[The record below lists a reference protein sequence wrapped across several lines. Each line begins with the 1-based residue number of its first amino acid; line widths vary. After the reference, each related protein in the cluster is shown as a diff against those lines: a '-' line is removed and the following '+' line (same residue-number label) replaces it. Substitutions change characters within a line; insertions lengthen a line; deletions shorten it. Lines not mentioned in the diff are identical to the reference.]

1 MRAFTKKLKL
11 MLKKLPYSLLLLIS
25 SLISAQSYAP
35 YADQPG
41 STAIARNSSVF
52 IGWATGITVVRGPQD
67 ITNPTGPLASVGTPS
82 NGMKGG
88 TSGTDVVCLGD
99 GGSAI
104 LTFDTPIADGSGFDF
119 AVFENGFQT
128 GGPGFA
134 FLELA
139 FVEVS
144 SDGVNFFRFP
154 SHSETQTD
162 TQVGSFAGIDCRYI
176 NNLAGK
182 YTSGY
187 GTPFDLSEIP
197 NNALLD
203 KDNVTHVK
211 IIDVI
216 GTINPAYASYD
227 SKGNKINDPYSTAFP
242 SGGFDLSGVGV
253 INQKTLAL
261 EDFNSASVAL
271 YPNPASDVV
280 YFNHNNKE
288 SSIVIYD
295 VTGQVVKKLPVA
307 NYTEIIVSDLN
318 TGTYLFE
325 VSTEERKTI
334 KKIVIK

>member
-1 MRAFTKKLKL
+1 
-11 MLKKLPYSLLLLIS
+11 MLKKLPYSLLLLAP
-25 SLISAQSYAP
+25 SLIFAQSYAP
-35 YADQPG
+35 AADQIG
-41 STAIARNSSVF
+41 TTAIAKNSSVF

-67 ITNPTGPLASVGTPS
+67 ITNPTGPLATTGTPDE
-82 NGMKGG
+82 GMKGG
-88 TSGTDVVCLGD
+88 TSGTGIVCLGD
-99 GGSAI
+99 GGSAT
-104 LTFDTPIADGSGFDF
+104 LTFDTPIANGSGFDF
-119 AVFENGFQT
+119 AVFENGFKT

-144 SDGVNFFRFP
+144 SDGVHFFRFP
-154 SHSETQTD
+154 SHSETQTT
-162 TQVGSFAGIDCRYI
+162 TQVGPFSGIDCRYI

-182 YTSGY
+182 YISGY
-187 GTPFDLSEIP
+187 GTPFDLSDIP
-197 NNALLD
+197 NNAFLD
-203 KDNVTHVK
+203 KDNITHVK

-227 SKGNKINDPYSTAFP
+227 SKGNIINDPFSTPFP

-253 INQKTLAL
+253 INQKTLGI

-280 YFNHNNKE
+280 YVNNNSE
-288 SSIVIYD
+288 CSIIIYD
-295 VTGQVVKKLPVA
+295 LAGQIVKKIPVA
-307 NYTEIIVSDLN
+307 THNEIIVSDLN